1 MTLQAS
7 GPISIGDLQAEYGA
21 SSLGDLYRNG
31 AYVTVAPY
39 TLITADDTIPTSGP
53 ISLSN
58 FYGTALQA
66 TTQTV
71 SWATTGAHTFTWPSG
86 IDTLTVTLVG
96 AGGGGSSESFC
107 GDGFSG
113 GAGGTG
119 GYYSSYSLTRAAAGA
134 NYGDTMTVNV
144 GAGGTGGPYPG
155 TCAGH
160 NSGTAGGNTDI
171 VNASSTTVL
180 QATGGSPGTAPG
192 VYPSP
197 GYGGS
202 GGTPNGVNGPGGGRL
217 PYVPAGPTNG
227 TGYGSGGQGDSGNGG
242 NGYASITW

>member
-1 MTLQAS
+1 MSLPSTGNLSLSAV
-7 GPISIGDLQAEYGA
+7 LAEFGGTA
-21 SSLGDLYRNG
+21 TSLSELYRNG
-31 AYVTVAPY
+31 SVVNASPY
-39 TLITADDTIPTSGP
+39 NLIAADDSIPTSGN
-53 ISLSN
+53 ISLSD
-58 FYGTALQA
+58 FYGTAYQA
-66 TTQTV
+66 
-71 SWATTGAHTFTWPSG
+71 AP
-86 IDTLTVTLVG
+86 DTLIYSSPGSTTFYYPVGIASVTVDLIVG

-119 GYYSSYSLTRAAAGA
+119 GYYQNVSITQQPKNTAY
-134 NYGDTMTVNV
+134 TVTV

-160 NSGTAGGNTDI
+160 TNGVSGGDSAITKSGID
-171 VNASSTTVL
+171 VYR
-180 QATGGSPGTAPG
+180 ATGGAHGTAPG

-202 GGTPNGVNGPGGGRL
+202 GGTPNGVNGPGGGLL

-227 TGYGSGGQGDSGNGG
+227 TGYGSGGQGNSGNGG
-242 NGYASITW
+242 NGYVKLSW